1 MVVFCRDFFSM
12 KEKWCQLWKINR
24 LFFWWICGC
33 SKAWQFSGW
42 CVTHVT
48 HTIARES
55 KRPLSLS
62 WCTTCLYQLQVVK
75 PIWTSKMMILKQII
89 PLIPTKYPSI
99 RFIAC
104 HRPRCHHNLALSTA
118 QSEHWYE
125 STPTAPTCA
134 KASGAG
140 QSLTSVC
147 WTTTLIFSRPTTG
160 ISNHASCIY
169 RKTTRR
175 FAVARVT
182 P

>member
-1 MVVFCRDFFSM
+1 MCLAKKSGASSERSTGCFFGGSADVQ
-12 KEKWCQLWKINR
+12 KHGNSQVDALH
-24 LFFWWICGC
+24 L
-33 SKAWQFSGW
+33 S
-42 CVTHVT
+42 

-55 KRPLSLS
+55 KRAWSLS
-62 WCTTCLYQLQVVK
+62 WCTTCPYQLVQ
-75 PIWTSKMMILKQII
+75 PIWTSKMMIIKQII

-99 RFIAC
+99 RFMAC
-104 HRPRCHHNLALSTA
+104 HRPRCHHNLTLSTA
-118 QSEHWYE
+118 QSQHWYE
-125 STPTAPTCA
+125 STPTARTCA